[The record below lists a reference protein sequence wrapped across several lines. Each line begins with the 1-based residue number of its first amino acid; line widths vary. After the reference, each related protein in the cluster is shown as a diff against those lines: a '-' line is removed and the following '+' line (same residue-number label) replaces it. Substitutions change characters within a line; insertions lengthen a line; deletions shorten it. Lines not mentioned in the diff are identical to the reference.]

1 MPVQVIVFG
10 QLTDILGKN
19 PITIEDVAD
28 TSELVEQLN
37 QRFPALAKAPFII
50 AVDKQIVNENTA
62 LAGNNTVA
70 LLPPFAGG

>member
-19 PITIEDVAD
+19 PITIEGVGD
-28 TSELVEQLN
+28 TSELVAQLN
-37 QRFPALAKAPFII
+37 QRFPALANAPYII
-50 AVDKQIVNENTA
+50 AVDKQIVNGNTT
-62 LAGNNTVA
+62 LAGNSTVA

>member
-10 QLTDILGKN
+10 QLTDILGKD
-19 PITIEDVAD
+19 PVMIEGVGD
-28 TSELVEQLN
+28 TSELVMQLN
-37 QRFPALAKAPFII
+37 QRYPALANAPYII
-50 AVDKQIVNENTA
+50 AVDKQIVNGNTA

>member
-19 PITIEDVAD
+19 PITIENVAD

-37 QRFPALAKAPFII
+37 QRYPALATAPFII
-50 AVDKQIVNENTA
+50 AVDKQIVNGNTA
-62 LAGNNTVA
+62 LEGNNTVA